1 MTAVK
6 NPLACRNKLCRRKC
20 LREVP
25 GQQLCAQSMF
35 FKRSQSAKVREGYA
49 KGNTKL
55 INKHEL
61 HLRKAAVREGTRRVR
76 EG

>member
-1 MTAVK
+1 MTTVK
-6 NPLACRNKLCRRKC
+6 NFLACKNRLCRPKC

-25 GQQLCAQSMF
+25 GQQLCAPSTF

-49 KGNTKL
+49 KGNAKL
-55 INKHEL
+55 ISWHEL
-61 HLRKAAVREGTRRVR
+61 HLRKAAIREGTRRVR